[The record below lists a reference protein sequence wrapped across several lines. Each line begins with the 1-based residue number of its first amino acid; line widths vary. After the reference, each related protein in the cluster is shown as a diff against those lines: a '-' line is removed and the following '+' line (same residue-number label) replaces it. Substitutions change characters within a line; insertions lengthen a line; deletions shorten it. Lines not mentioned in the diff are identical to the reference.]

1 MSKNNNQANNKL
13 NVSNSKLKQAY
24 AKSHSN
30 NMKVIYM
37 PHWLE
42 FYSSAIHN
50 DVTNNKKR
58 YYKSYIRGTVVYVKL
73 GSNIGSEFS
82 GNHFCVILDNK
93 DNKGKETVTI
103 VPLSS
108 KGNKNYLKLN
118 KSVLN
123 LTENDLKRQI
133 INTSNMVK
141 PLAQKYK
148 DNESKNDFNPEDK
161 KLLSDLNQK
170 VGELETVVG
179 IYSNHKGKDTYANIS
194 AITTISKRR
203 ISKINDSD
211 PTGTIKIS
219 KKDLDEIEKQLK
231 IKFFS
236 N

>member
-1 MSKNNNQANNKL
+1 MSKNINQANSKL
-13 NVSNSKLKQAY
+13 NASNSKLKQAY
-24 AKSHSN
+24 SKSHSK

-42 FYSSAIHN
+42 FYSSAIHS
-50 DVTNNKKR
+50 DVTRNKKR
-58 YYKSYIRGTVVYVKL
+58 YYKSYSRGTVVYVKL

-82 GNHFCVILDNK
+82 GNHFCVVLDNK

-108 KGNKNYLKLN
+108 KGNKNYLKL
-118 KSVLN
+118 KESVLN
-123 LTENDLKRQI
+123 LTATDLKKQI
-133 INTSNMVK
+133 IDTSSKVQA
-141 PLAQKYK
+141 LALKYK
-148 DNESKNDFNPEDK
+148 DTENELSPEDK
-161 KLLSDLNQK
+161 NLLSDLNQK
-170 VGELETVVG
+170 AYELNTVVG

-211 PTGTIKIS
+211 PTGTIIIS
-219 KKDLDEIEKQLK
+219 KDDMNEIEKQLK

>member
-1 MSKNNNQANNKL
+1 MVKNINQANSKLNASNNKL
-13 NVSNSKLKQAY
+13 KHAY
-24 AKSHSN
+24 SKSHSK
-30 NMKVIYM
+30 NMKIIYM

-42 FYSSAIHN
+42 FYANAIHS
-50 DVTNNKKR
+50 DVTSNKKR
-58 YYKSYIRGTVVYVKL
+58 YYKSYRRGTVVYVKL

-93 DNKGKETVTI
+93 DNKGKETVTL

-108 KGNKNYLKLN
+108 KSNKNYLKL
-118 KSVLN
+118 KESVLN
-123 LTENDLKRQI
+123 LTLNDLKNQI
-133 INTSNMVK
+133 FDTSSKVQA
-141 PLAQKYK
+141 LVQKYK
-148 DNESKNDFNPEDK
+148 DIENKLSPEDK

-170 VGELETVVG
+170 ASELQTVIN

-203 ISKINDSD
+203 ISKINNSD
-211 PTGTIKIS
+211 PTGMIIIS
-219 KKDLDEIEKQLK
+219 KEDMNEIEKQLK

>member
-1 MSKNNNQANNKL
+1 MSKNINQANSKLNTSNNKL
-13 NVSNSKLKQAY
+13 KRAY
-24 AKSHSN
+24 SKSHSK

-50 DVTNNKKR
+50 DVMRYKKR
-58 YYKSYIRGTVVYVKL
+58 YYKSYSRGTVVYVKL

-82 GNHFCVILDNK
+82 GNHFCVILDKK

-108 KGNKNYLKLN
+108 KENTNYLELK
-118 KSVLN
+118 KSVLDITAIN
-123 LTENDLKRQI
+123 LKEQIIDTSSKVQALAEKYKGTENK
-133 INTSNMVK
+133 
-141 PLAQKYK
+141 
-148 DNESKNDFNPEDK
+148 FNSEDK

-170 VGELETVVG
+170 ASELETVVG

-211 PTGTIKIS
+211 PTGTVKIEE
-219 KKDLDEIEKQLK
+219 KDMHEIEEQLK
-231 IKFFS
+231 IRFFS

>member
-1 MSKNNNQANNKL
+1 MAKNINKANSKLNASNNKL
-13 NVSNSKLKQAY
+13 KHAY
-24 AKSHSN
+24 SKSHSK

-37 PHWLE
+37 PHWLD
-42 FYSSAIHN
+42 FYSSAIHS
-50 DVTNNKKR
+50 DVTSNKKR
-58 YYKSYIRGTVVYVKL
+58 FYKSYSRGTVVYVKL

-108 KGNKNYLKLN
+108 KGNKNYLKLKN
-118 KSVLN
+118 SVLN
-123 LTENDLKRQI
+123 LTATDLKNQI
-133 INTSNMVK
+133 INTSSKVQT
-141 PLAQKYK
+141 LAEKYIGTENK
-148 DNESKNDFNPEDK
+148 FTPEDK

-170 VGELETVVG
+170 ASELETVVG

-211 PTGTIKIS
+211 PTGTIIILE
-219 KKDLDEIEKQLK
+219 DDMNEIENQLK